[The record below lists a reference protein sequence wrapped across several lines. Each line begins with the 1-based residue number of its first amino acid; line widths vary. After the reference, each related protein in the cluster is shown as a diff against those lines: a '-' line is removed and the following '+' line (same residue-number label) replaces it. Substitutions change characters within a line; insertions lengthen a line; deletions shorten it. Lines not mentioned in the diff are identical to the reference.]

1 MRQIQTLGAMCV
13 FLLFAASMLR
23 AETPALVVLRGIDFK
38 GGAADLY
45 GSTFY
50 GESDINYVYAEPTG
64 AHSTMVATFILTGIP
79 KAKLF
84 LHIKGRDDDG
94 PGKCA
99 IEVSINGQIIF
110 EGPNDFL
117 QTQWQTRKYL
127 ISSGI
132 LKKGSNTLTIACREK
147 HGQVGSPPWFQVAV
161 CAIAKDGYAIPGD
174 AAKDFKIKLPRKM
187 RPFPEPLKPGQKPGF
202 PLRGIKSWMWTPE
215 QCLSEIPI
223 LAKYKMNFFMNC
235 YTTMSDIKQFR
246 GNYTW
251 GDPEANRWWEDLSAS
266 RKQAFEDIVR
276 ECQKYGVDFCF
287 SMNPN
292 LGSKRPLDY
301 KSAKDI
307 DDLWKHYKWM
317 QGLGVK
323 WFNISLDDISQ
334 GIDPSGQVK
343 VVNEIYRRLKE
354 NDPQAQMIF
363 CPTIYWGDGTSP
375 SDRQYL
381 ETIARELDKDVF
393 LFWTGNSVVGNIT
406 RKAAESY
413 RRVVKHRLIL
423 WDNYPVNDGNPTMH
437 LGPLTNRDL
446 DLCKAVDGYMSN
458 SLCLQNEGNRLP
470 MLTCADYSYNPYGYD
485 PNRSIGQAIM
495 HLEIGQEQQQVI
507 KELVEL
513 YPGFIIYGIPSTG
526 ANPVRERFIR
536 LMEDPHLKDA
546 PKTMLN
552 SLESL
557 VSRMD
562 NAFPTRYTAE
572 KQTLRNDIEFV
583 KQSLKAGYSR

>member
-1 MRQIQTLGAMCV
+1 MRQIQTLGAV
-13 FLLFAASMLR
+13 FVLLLFAAGMLR
-23 AETPALVVLRGIDFK
+23 AEALALVVLRGIDLK

-50 GESDINYVYAEPTG
+50 GESDINYVYAESTG
-64 AHSTMVATFILTGIP
+64 AHSTMTATFPLTGVP
-79 KAKLF
+79 KSRLF

-94 PGKCA
+94 PGKCTIA
-99 IEVSINGQIIF
+99 VGINGQSIF
-110 EGPNDFL
+110 EGLNDFA

-127 ISSGI
+127 IPSGI
-132 LKKGSNTLTIACREK
+132 LKKGENTLTIACRAK
-147 HGQVGSPPWFQVAV
+147 IGQVGSPPWFQVAV
-161 CAIAKDGYAIPGD
+161 CAIAKESYTISGD
-174 AAKDFKIKLPRKM
+174 AAKEFKIKLPRKM

-235 YTTMSDIKQFR
+235 YTTMSDLKQFR

-251 GDPEANRWWEDLSAS
+251 GDPEANRWWEDLSAT

-276 ECQKYGVDFCF
+276 ECQKYGIDFCF

-301 KSAKDI
+301 GSDKDI

-323 WFNISLDDISQ
+323 WFNVSLDDISQ
-334 GIDPSGQVK
+334 GIDPSGQAQ
-343 VVNEIYRRLKE
+343 VVNEIFRRLKA
-354 NDPQAQMIF
+354 NDPQAKMIF
-363 CPTIYWGDGTSP
+363 CPTVYWGDGTSP

-393 LFWTGNSVVGNIT
+393 LFWTGISVVGNIT

-413 RRVVKHRLIL
+413 RSVVKHRLII
-423 WDNYPVNDGNPTMH
+423 WDNYPVNDANPTMH
-437 LGPLTNRDL
+437 LGPVTKRDL
-446 DLCKAVDGYMSN
+446 DLCEVVDGYMSN
-458 SLCLQNEGNRLP
+458 SLCPQNEGNRLP
-470 MLTCADYSYNPYGYD
+470 MLTYSDYAYNPYAYD
-485 PNRSIGQAIM
+485 PSRSIGQAIL
-495 HLEIGQEQQQVI
+495 HLESGREQRQVI
-507 KELVEL
+507 KELVVL

-526 ANPVRERFIR
+526 TNPVRDRFTR
-536 LMEDPHLKDA
+536 VLDDPHPEDA
-546 PKTMLN
+546 ARKMLL

-557 VSRMD
+557 ASRMD
-562 NAFPTRYTAE
+562 KAFPARYVEE

-583 KQSLKAGYSR
+583 KQAIKSE

>member
-1 MRQIQTLGAMCV
+1 MRHIQILGAMCV
-13 FLLFAASMLR
+13 LLFLAANMLR
-23 AETPALVVLRGIDFK
+23 AETPALVVLRGIDLK
-38 GGAADLY
+38 GGAADLF

-64 AHSTMVATFILTGIP
+64 SHSTMTATFTLTGVP
-79 KAKLF
+79 KSKLF

-99 IEVSINGQIIF
+99 IEVSINRQSIF
-110 EGPNDFL
+110 DGPNDFA

-127 ISSGI
+127 IPSGI
-132 LKKGSNTLTIACREK
+132 LKKGENTLTIACRERT
-147 HGQVGSPPWFQVAV
+147 GQVGSPPWFQVTV
-161 CAIAKDGYAIPGD
+161 CAIAKEGYIIPGE
-174 AAKDFKIKLPRKM
+174 AAKEFKIKLPRKI
-187 RPFPEPLKPGQKPGF
+187 RPFPKPLKPGQKPGF

-235 YTTMSDIKQFR
+235 YTTMSDLKQFR
-246 GNYTW
+246 GSYTW

-266 RKQAFEDIVR
+266 RKQSFEDIVR
-276 ECQKYGVDFCF
+276 ECQKYGIDFCF

-301 KSAKDI
+301 GSAKDI

-317 QGLGVK
+317 QELGVK

-334 GIDPSGQVK
+334 GIDPSGQAS
-343 VVNEIYRRLKE
+343 VVNEIFRRLKA
-354 NDPQAQMIF
+354 NDPQAKMIF
-363 CPTIYWGDGTSP
+363 CPTVYWGDGKFP
-375 SDRQYL
+375 GDRQYL

-393 LFWTGNSVVGNIT
+393 LFWTGISVVGNIT

-413 RRVVKHRLIL
+413 RSFVKHRLII

-437 LGPLTNRDL
+437 LGPVTNRDA
-446 DLCKAVDGYMSN
+446 DLCEVADGYMSN
-458 SLCLQNEGNRLP
+458 PLCTQNEGNRFP
-470 MLTCADYSYNPYGYD
+470 TLTCADYAYNPYAYD
-485 PNRSIGQAIM
+485 PGRSIGQAILQ
-495 HLEIGQEQQQVI
+495 LESGKEQRQII
-507 KELVEL
+507 KELVEA
-513 YPGFIIYGIPSTG
+513 YPGGIIYGRPSTDT
-526 ANPVRERFIR
+526 NPVRERFAR
-536 LMEDPHLKDA
+536 VMESAHPEDA
-546 PKTMLN
+546 AKAMFF

-557 VSRMD
+557 ASRMD
-562 NAFPTRYTAE
+562 KAFPTLYAAE

-583 KQSLKAGYSR
+583 KLAIRSKWPR